1 MEERAVEAV
10 DLGVIARQYI
20 DLRLKKDALEAELK
34 GIEEQLDVSEHQLL
48 FTMENLNMQSFRD
61 KDHGLI
67 YVSPDV
73 RVKIE
78 DEEAT
83 FRWFEENDMADIIK
97 RTIHNRTLCSLVKER
112 KKEEQSDIPG
122 VLANWGNRINFRR
135 K

>member
-61 KDHGLI
+61 KEHGLI

-83 FRWFEENDMADIIK
+83 FRRFEENDMADIIK